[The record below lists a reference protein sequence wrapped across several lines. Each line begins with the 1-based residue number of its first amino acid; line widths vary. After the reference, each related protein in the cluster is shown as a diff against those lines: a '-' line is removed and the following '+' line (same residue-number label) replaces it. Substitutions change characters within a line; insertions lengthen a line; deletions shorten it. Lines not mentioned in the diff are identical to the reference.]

1 MARHRWAT
9 GTTASVPDRLNRLFA
24 VDAGGT
30 LPQLPAPQEHG
41 EEPAPELFTAQLRAD
56 QQGTPGR
63 RWAAT
68 RRAALMAAGS
78 ALAVGGWL
86 FLTADR
92 DEVEVVP
99 LAPPATGSAATSS
112 ATDVSSGGTGSE
124 DGRRSPGEA
133 DRQENETA
141 NGGTV
146 VVHVA
151 GAVGEPGVVE
161 APAGAR
167 VFEVLDLAG
176 GSLPDA
182 ELSAVNLAGTVQ
194 DGQQIIV
201 PRVGEPV
208 LGAQNAVTPGS
219 PGEGTSATL
228 IDLNLA
234 DAAQL
239 EELPRVGPV
248 LAERIVQWRTQ
259 HGPFAHPEDL
269 DAVPGIGPAML
280 ESLLPLVTV

>member
-1 MARHRWAT
+1 
-9 GTTASVPDRLNRLFA
+9 
-24 VDAGGT
+24 
-30 LPQLPAPQEHG
+30 
-41 EEPAPELFTAQLRAD
+41 
-56 QQGTPGR
+56 
-63 RWAAT
+63 
-68 RRAALMAAGS
+68 MAAGS

-176 GSLPDA
+176 GSLADA